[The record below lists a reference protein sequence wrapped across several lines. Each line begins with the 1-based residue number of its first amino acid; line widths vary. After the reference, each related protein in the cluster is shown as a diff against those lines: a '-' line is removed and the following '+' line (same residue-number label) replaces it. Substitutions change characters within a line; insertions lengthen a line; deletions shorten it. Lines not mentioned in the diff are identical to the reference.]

1 MQKVKL
7 PLTLD
12 PVRTAQKRLDYQG
25 IYTPDQVERVAESVV
40 SVDSDV
46 ECSMSF
52 AIDNQ
57 RLAVLNGDAKV
68 TVRSSVSVAEPVYS
82 SCLHN

>member
-25 IYTPDQVERVAESVV
+25 IYTPDQVERRR
-40 SVDSDV
+40 
-46 ECSMSF
+46 
-52 AIDNQ
+52 I
-57 RLAVLNGDAKV
+57 
-68 TVRSSVSVAEPVYS
+68 RSQ
-82 SCLHN
+82 CGQ